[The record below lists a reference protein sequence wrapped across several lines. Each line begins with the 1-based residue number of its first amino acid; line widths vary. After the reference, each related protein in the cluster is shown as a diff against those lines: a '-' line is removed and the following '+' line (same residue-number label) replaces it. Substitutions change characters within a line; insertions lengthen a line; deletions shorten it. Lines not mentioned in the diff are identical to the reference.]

1 MLEEDLYDEE
11 YARIWRQFPLPEL
24 SKTDLVAARA
34 GLHEYFRQ
42 VAARSGVTRDAV
54 VVEDTAVSSEAIP
67 VRIYR
72 PRRHQRGRGLVYM
85 HGGGFTAGDL
95 DIDDP
100 RCHLLARDAGCLV
113 ISVGYRLAPEHPYP
127 TPLEDCYAAL
137 QWVADHAREL
147 AVRPDRIG
155 VAGCSAGGAL
165 AAGLAQLALDRG
177 GPAVGMQ
184 MLLYAVLDTTTGLAA
199 LDEETRADVDRMWDR
214 YLGKLRSTTP
224 AYAAPASRAD
234 LTGLPRAYI
243 AAAEFDIFRDQA
255 TAYALALRNDR
266 VPVDCRVWR
275 RVPHAFDQ
283 FVPEATISRRALK
296 EQANAIIGFLG

>member
-34 GLHEYFRQ
+34 GLHEYFGQ

-54 VVEDTAVSSEAIP
+54 VVEDTGVSLEVIP

-72 PRRHQRGRGLVYM
+72 PRRHERGRALVYM

-95 DIDDP
+95 DIDDQ
-100 RCHLLARDAGCLV
+100 RCRLLARDARCLV
-113 ISVGYRLAPEHPYP
+113 VSVGYRLAPEHPYP

-137 QWVADHAREL
+137 QWVAEHAGELDVHPDHL
-147 AVRPDRIG
+147 G

-165 AAGLAQLALDRG
+165 AAGIAQLALDRG
-177 GPAVGMQ
+177 GPVISMQ

-199 LDEETRADVDRMWDR
+199 LDEETRADVNRMWDR
-214 YLGKLRSTTP
+214 YLGKLRSTRP

-234 LTGLPRAYI
+234 LTGLPPAYI
-243 AAAEFDIFRDQA
+243 AAAEFDTFRDQS
-255 TAYALALRNDR
+255 TAYAQALSSHG
-266 VPVDCRVWR
+266 VPAELHVWP

-283 FVPEATISRRALK
+283 FVPEATISRRALE
-296 EQANAIIGFLG
+296 EQAKAIIGFLG